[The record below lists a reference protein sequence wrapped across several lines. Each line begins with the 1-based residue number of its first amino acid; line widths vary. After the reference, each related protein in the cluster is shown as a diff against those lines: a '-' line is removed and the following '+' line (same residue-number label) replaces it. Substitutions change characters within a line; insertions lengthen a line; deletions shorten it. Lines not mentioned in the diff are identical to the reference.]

1 MARPTLDKKG
11 TEFKMRMSDTEKAK
25 LKELADL
32 NNKKMSE
39 YVMYLIDREYK
50 RLEKYR
56 EEIKRE
62 E

>member
-1 MARPTLDKKG
+1 MARPTLDKKR

>member
-1 MARPTLDKKG
+1 MGRPTLDKKD
-11 TEFKMRMSDTEKAK
+11 TLLRMRMSDTEKDK

-32 NNKKMSE
+32 SHMKMSE

-56 EEIKRE
+56 EE
-62 E
+62 

>member
-39 YVMYLIDREYK
+39 YVMYLIDREPK
-50 RLEKYR
+50 EELESLHWD
-56 EEIKRE
+56 
-62 E
+62 

>member
-11 TEFKMRMSDTEKAK
+11 TEFKMRMSETEKAK

-50 RLEKYR
+50 RLEN
-56 EEIKRE
+56 IKINNK
-62 E
+62 